1 MFDLILKT
9 LYNLL
14 FGVLIPLQFVLK
26 VHDFV
31 NFGISHTCVDNIFS
45 AGCCF
50 KNGCKYSK
58 IIIGLANVRPVTKP
72 AATAYCRKAFFL
84 ITIL

>member
-31 NFGISHTCVDNIFS
+31 NFGISHTCVDNIFRRVVVL
-45 AGCCF
+45 
-50 KNGCKYSK
+50 KRD
-58 IIIGLANVRPVTKP
+58 ANIQK
-72 AATAYCRKAFFL
+72 
-84 ITIL
+84 